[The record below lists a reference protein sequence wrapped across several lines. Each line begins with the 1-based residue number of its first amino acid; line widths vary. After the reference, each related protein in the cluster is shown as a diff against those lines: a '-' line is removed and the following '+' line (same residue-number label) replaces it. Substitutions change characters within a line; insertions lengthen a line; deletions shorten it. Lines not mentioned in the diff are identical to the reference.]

1 METRTDYAENVAH
14 SNDIKVKRIY
24 WGAIFA
30 GAVVMLV
37 TMMLLNLLGLGIGL
51 GSINP
56 ATESQPFQ
64 GLGVGALIWWIISN
78 IIAIFAGAFV
88 AGRMAGIPH
97 KQSGMLH
104 GIVAWCVFTFVVIWI
119 YTTAIGTVVSGVG
132 SAVSGTFSGVGDVVK
147 SVGQSDVIEEVRK
160 EVNYALQESG
170 VADTVK
176 EVQISRSEFRSIVQR
191 LFIKDGEVST
201 QVSREEVVSAISQET
216 NLSRAQVE
224 RVADELEK
232 QSEKLKQR
240 WQEVKQKAEEKG
252 QDVASAASS
261 AAIWAFI
268 GLLIGAI
275 TAGIAGG
282 LGRPEHFLHEELRR
296 IP

>member
-1 METRTDYAENVAH
+1 METRTNYAENVAH
-14 SNDIKVKRIY
+14 SNDIKVRRVY

-56 ATESQPFQ
+56 ATESQSFK

-97 KQSGMLH
+97 KPSGMLH
-104 GIVAWCVFTFVVIWI
+104 GIVSWCVFTFVVIWI
-119 YTTAIGTVVSGVG
+119 YTTAIGAIVSGVG
-132 SAVSGTFSGVGDVVK
+132 SAVSGTFSGVGEVVSAVGK
-147 SVGQSDVIEEVRK
+147 SGVIEEVRQ
-160 EVNYALQESG
+160 EVNYALRESG

-176 EVQISRSEFRSIVQR
+176 EVQISRSEFWSIVQR
-191 LFIKDGEVST
+191 LFIEDGEVRT
-201 QVSREEVVSAISQET
+201 RVSREEIVSAVSQET
-216 NLSRAQVE
+216 SLSQAQVE
-224 RVADELEK
+224 RVAEELEQ
-232 QSEKLKQR
+232 QSEKLQQR
-240 WQEVKQKAEEKG
+240 WQEAKQQAEETG

-261 AAIWAFI
+261 AAIWAFV

-282 LGRPEHFLHEELRR
+282 LGKPEYFLHEELRR